1 MKIGERVALKRELQ
15 VNASKRRSPLT
26 TSGLSP
32 LLIPNKILS
41 KMKTYGWYGQTRI
54 ILPFQTSQG
63 RGDDVQVTP
72 ALC

>member
-1 MKIGERVALKRELQ
+1 
-15 VNASKRRSPLT
+15 
-26 TSGLSP
+26 
-32 LLIPNKILS
+32 
-41 KMKTYGWYGQTRI
+41 MKTYGWYGQTRI